1 MLEKL
6 LAAKTAVV
14 VAGVTVGVVAAG
26 AAVAISGGDGDVA
39 LDATD
44 TTVEETTTVEPEET
58 TTTAEPDE
66 TTTTTTEAPTT
77 TVEQTTTTTTDA
89 PETTTTAPEQ
99 PAFERGPDPRGPARH
114 GLCRAFGHRTEGPGN
129 SVAADN
135 LRAAAEQ
142 DGQTVEEFC
151 AEVLAG
157 QRAWSS
163 ARPPRGTGGDA
174 VAPKG
179 VRPHHPKHPGNG
191 AAKGK
196 ARGRSAT

>member
-1 MLEKL
+1 M
-6 LAAKTAVV
+6 
-14 VAGVTVGVVAAG
+14 
-26 AAVAISGGDGDVA
+26 AISGGDGDVA

-44 TTVEETTTVEPEET
+44 TTVGETTTVEPEE

-66 TTTTTTEAPTT
+66 TTTTTTEAPST
-77 TVEQTTTTTTDA
+77 TVGQTTTTTTDA

-114 GLCRAFGHRTEGPGN
+114 GLCQAFGHRTEGPGN

-135 LRAAAEQ
+135 LRTAAEQ

-179 VRPHHPKHPGNG
+179 VHPHHPKHPGNG

-196 ARGRSAT
+196 ARGQSAT

>member
-58 TTTAEPDE
+58 TTT
-66 TTTTTTEAPTT
+66 
-77 TVEQTTTTTTDA
+77 VGQTTTTTTDA

-99 PAFERGPDPRGPARH
+99 LAFERGPDPRGPARH

-196 ARGRSAT
+196 AQGRSAT